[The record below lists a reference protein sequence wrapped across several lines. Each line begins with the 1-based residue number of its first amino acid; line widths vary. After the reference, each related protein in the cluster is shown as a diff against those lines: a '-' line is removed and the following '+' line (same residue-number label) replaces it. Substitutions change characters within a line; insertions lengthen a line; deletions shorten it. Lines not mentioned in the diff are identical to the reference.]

1 MKGLIVGILTGDV
14 AVLVCG
20 SFRVFGVVAALLGL
34 GSMMKM
40 GMGVLIGSI
49 QSWVI
54 VPFDILLRRRVLW
67 GSFAFCHV
75 GVVWYRHGMVQG
87 SISRRWEDRYTQL

>member
-1 MKGLIVGILTGDV
+1 MKGLIVGILAGDV
-14 AVLVCG
+14 AVLVSG
-20 SFRVFGVVAALLGL
+20 SFRVFGLVAALLGE

-54 VPFDILLRRRVLW
+54 VLFDVLLRRRVMW
-67 GSFAFCHV
+67 GRFAFCHV
-75 GVVWYRHGMVQG
+75 RTVWYRHGMVQG
-87 SISRRWEDRYTQL
+87 NASRRWEDHCT